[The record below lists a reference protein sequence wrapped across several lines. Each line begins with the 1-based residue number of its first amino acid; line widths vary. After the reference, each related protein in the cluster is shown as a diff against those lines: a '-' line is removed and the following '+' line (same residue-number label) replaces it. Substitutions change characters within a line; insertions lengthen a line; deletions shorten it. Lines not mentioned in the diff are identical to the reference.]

1 MSARPPLV
9 SADYPH
15 AIHMA
20 NGAFL
25 DRFFCGRQEVLG
37 QPLHFFSSINSESFD
52 GVLTPPCDAWSALLA
67 IALDGRI
74 ARSRRNTS
82 DDVGIQICGNAA
94 DEVTYSPVLRQT
106 APSATSSSALAPR
119 PALAVRM
126 CALSTAVTLLIPTQQ
141 LIALLARQHC
151 QDVAW
156 GPDFFPR
163 LPRLRSL
170 GPAIFPRSMPSLQV
184 QEHAM
189 ITYSPHS

>member
-74 ARSRRNTS
+74 ARS
-82 DDVGIQICGNAA
+82 
-94 DEVTYSPVLRQT
+94 
-106 APSATSSSALAPR
+106 
-119 PALAVRM
+119 
-126 CALSTAVTLLIPTQQ
+126 
-141 LIALLARQHC
+141 
-151 QDVAW
+151 
-156 GPDFFPR
+156 
-163 LPRLRSL
+163 
-170 GPAIFPRSMPSLQV
+170 
-184 QEHAM
+184 
-189 ITYSPHS
+189 